1 MATDNTKETN
11 KGVNDLALEKKF
23 YKVDFSKLA
32 KTIVTELGDS
42 TSSILFRNFPKSRVM
57 DAMQNPRANIEVLR
71 DVSNFLYMISPH
83 YRRLCNY
90 YSSMLTLD
98 WYASPYKLDTLK
110 VNEKQFK
117 KIYNDTLF
125 ELNTM
130 NIKHEMIKALQVAF
144 REGVFFGYEYKT
156 DDSYFIQKLDPDY
169 CEISSIEDGVF
180 NFKFN
185 FQYFEGNEE
194 KLENYATEFTT
205 RFNAYKKGNQSR
217 GRKKDDVDLTWQEL
231 DSENTICLKT
241 DESVMYPFPPFIGV
255 FADIYELQD
264 YKALKKSNNEMQN
277 YAILSGKIPMN
288 DKSEVADDFKLTMDT
303 ALQFGNKITTELP
316 DQVGFMLSVFD
327 DMEIFRLSDDKVG
340 SDKVEEA
347 VGSFWNSTGVSKN
360 LFTDG
365 GTTDAAIRSSLIT
378 DEQDMF
384 IMLRQIERWIN
395 RKLKLKNGKYKF
407 QVNML
412 NTTWQNQKEKVAE
425 ELKVAQFG
433 FPNRIRIATSMG
445 MNQLE
450 MESMNYLEL
459 DILGLG
465 DKMMPLKSSHTQ
477 TGDDSVISVT
487 GKEKGRPSAEE
498 DKVRTDNKGDDE

>member
-1 MATDNTKETN
+1 MTKDVIN
-11 KGVNDLALEKKF
+11 DKNVNEQSLEKKF
-23 YKVDFSKLA
+23 YKLDFSKLA
-32 KTIVTELGDS
+32 KSVITDLGG
-42 TSSILFRNFPKSRVM
+42 TTNNILFKNFPKSKVM
-57 DAMQNPRANIEVLR
+57 DAMQNPRSNIEPLR

-90 YSSMLTLD
+90 YSGMLTLD
-98 WYASPYKLDTLK
+98 WYISPYKLDVLK

-117 KIYNDTLF
+117 KMYNESLF

-130 NIKHEMIKALQVAF
+130 NIKHEMSKALQIVF
-144 REGVFFGYEYKT
+144 REGIFFGYEYKSE
-156 DDSYFIQKLDPDY
+156 DSYFIQKLDPDY

-185 FQYFEGNEE
+185 FQYFEGNEDM
-194 KLENYATEFTT
+194 LENYAPEFSTK
-205 RFNAYKKGNQSR
+205 FKSYQNGNKSR
-217 GRKKDDVDLTWQEL
+217 GKKKDAVDLTWQEL
-231 DSENTICLKT
+231 DSENTICIKV
-241 DESVMYPFPPFIGV
+241 DESVMYPVPPFIGV

-277 YAILSGKIPMN
+277 YALLSGRIPMN

-303 ALQFGNKITTELP
+303 ALQFGNKITSELP
-316 DQVGFMLSVFD
+316 NQVGFMLSVFD
-327 DMEIFRLSDDKVG
+327 DMEIFKLNDDKVG

-384 IMLRQIERWIN
+384 TILRQIERWIN
-395 RKLKLKNGKYKF
+395 RKLKIKSGKYKF
-407 QVNML
+407 QITML

-445 MNQLE
+445 MSQLE

-465 DKMMPLKSSHTQ
+465 DKMIPLQSSHTQ
-477 TGDDSVISVT
+477 NGESSGETDVTRGD
-487 GKEKGRPSAEE
+487 KGRPTKEE
-498 DKVRTDNKGDDE
+498 DDVRTDNKGDDE